1 MLFFIVPYRCT
12 TQPERA
18 HQLQLFIHTMQS
30 FIPDA
35 YIVVAEQSDGTLFN
49 RGGLL
54 NAAAAA
60 CPAEDESVLC
70 FHDLNVLPTVDCI
83 REYVRP
89 LSKNTVRHI
98 RATGSHKKL
107 SEIIFMR
114 YSDFGKVN
122 GFPNDFWGCDGADEE
137 LHMRILRNGLRIERS
152 EGTLLNLNRLQPP
165 SPTSKSTNMRWE
177 RMDWHRANPGA
188 QGLAQ
193 LVEDTCSPVSC
204 TSKLYHYK
212 INVCYRVPP
221 ENVNAHSSLCA
232 RTSVRKETICS
243 ILDARTHV

>member
-35 YIVVAEQSDGTLFN
+35 CIVVAEQSGDTLFN

-54 NAAAAA
+54 NAAVAA

-83 REYVRP
+83 HEYVRP
-89 LSKNTVRHI
+89 LSKNSVRHL
-98 RATGSHKKL
+98 RATGSHKTL

-114 YSDFGKVN
+114 YSDFRKVN
-122 GFPNDFWGCDGADEE
+122 GFPNDFWGCDGTDDE
-137 LHMRILRNGLRIERS
+137 LHLRILRKGLRIERS

-165 SPTSKSTNMRWE
+165 SPSSKTANTRWE
-177 RMDWHRANPGA
+177 RADWHRANPGA

-193 LVEDTCSPVSC
+193 LVEGTCSPVSC
-204 TSKLYHYK
+204 TPKLHHYK
-212 INVCYRVPP
+212 VNVCYRVPP
-221 ENVNAHSSLCA
+221 ENAHARSLFCA
-232 RTSVRKETICS
+232 RASVRNETTCT
-243 ILDARTHV
+243 ILDTRAHV